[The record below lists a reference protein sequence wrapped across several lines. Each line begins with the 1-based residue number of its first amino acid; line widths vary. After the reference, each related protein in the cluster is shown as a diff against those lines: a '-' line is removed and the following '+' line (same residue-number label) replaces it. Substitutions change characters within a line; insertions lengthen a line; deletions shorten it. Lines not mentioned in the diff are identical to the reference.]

1 MVKKLNKGF
10 DIVLEGKANLT
21 LAEHA
26 NSDIYSFKPTD
37 FKGITRPKVL
47 VNEGDNVKAGT
58 PIFRD
63 KQNENVVFASP
74 VSGEIVAII
83 RGEKRVPLEIRILA
97 DKQMEYLSFRS
108 FSESEISSTSAE
120 VLKEQLLQSGAW
132 VNIIERP
139 YGLVAN
145 PAHSPKAIFVS
156 CFDTHPLAP
165 DYEFVFKGQEKY
177 LQAGINVL
185 NKLVEKNISGSP
197 KNTSLSPSGVQFGK
211 VVLGVK
217 ENSLFN
223 NLKNAEIHAFAGK
236 HPAGNVGVQI
246 HHVNPINKGE
256 YVWTTTP
263 YGLQQIG
270 RLFLEGKYDARK
282 VITVAGS
289 EIKNPQYYQVI
300 SGTSIA
306 KLIENNVKTD
316 NVRYIS
322 GNVLTGEKV
331 AKDGALGFYHNVLT
345 VIPEGNYHEFFGWV
359 LPSTK
364 KLSFSRALGL
374 FSFLSFNKPRAL
386 DTNLHG
392 EERAFVQTGEF
403 EKVLP
408 MDILPSFLFKSIIA
422 NDFEAME
429 DLGIYELLEED
440 VALCEF
446 IDVSKMEF
454 QSLLRKGLDAL
465 QEA

>member
-10 DIVLEGKANLT
+10 DIALVGKANLT
-21 LAEHA
+21 LVE
-26 NSDIYSFKPTD
+26 NVISDTYSFKPSD
-37 FKGITRPKVL
+37 FKGINRPKVL
-47 VNEGDNVKAGT
+47 VNEGDVVKAGT

-63 KQNENVVFASP
+63 KQNEKVVFASP
-74 VSGEIVAII
+74 VSGEVVAVI
-83 RGEKRVPLEIRILA
+83 RGEKRVPLEIKILA
-97 DKQMEYLSFRS
+97 DRQTEYLPFRA
-108 FSESEISSTSAE
+108 FSEAEILSASAE
-120 VLKEQLLQSGAW
+120 TIQEQLLQSGVWA
-132 VNIIERP
+132 NIIARP
-139 YGLVAN
+139 FGLVAN
-145 PAHSPKAIFVS
+145 PENAPKHIFIS
-156 CFDTHPLAP
+156 CFDSHPLAP

-177 LQAGINVL
+177 LQAGINAL
-185 NKLVEKNISGSP
+185 SKLVEGNISASP
-197 KNTSLSPSGVQFGK
+197 KTSSLNPSSVTRGK
-211 VVLGVK
+211 VVLGTK
-217 ENSLFN
+217 PNSLFK
-223 NLKNAEIHAFAGK
+223 NLKGAEIHEFVGA
-236 HPAGNVGVQI
+236 HPAGNVGVHI
-246 HHVNPINKGE
+246 HHTYPINKGE

-270 RLFLEGKYDARK
+270 KLFLEGKYDAK
-282 VITVAGS
+282 KIIAVAGS
-289 EIKNPQYYQVI
+289 EIKNPQYYQI
-300 SGTSIA
+300 TSGTNIA

-322 GNVLTGEKV
+322 GNVLTGEKI

-345 VIPEGNYHEFFGWV
+345 VIPEGNYHEFFGWL
-359 LPSTK
+359 LPSTS

-374 FSFLSFNKPRAL
+374 FSFLSFSKPRAL
-386 DTNLHG
+386 DTNIHG

-403 EKVLP
+403 EKVMP
-408 MDILPSFLFKSIIA
+408 MDILPSFLFKSIVA

-454 QSLLRKGLDAL
+454 QALLRKGLDAL

>member
-10 DIVLEGKANLT
+10 DIALVGKANLT
-21 LAEHA
+21 LVP
-26 NSDIYSFKPTD
+26 NVISDTYSFKPSD
-37 FKGITRPKVL
+37 FKGISRPKVL

-63 KQNENVVFASP
+63 KQNEHVVFASP
-74 VSGEIVAII
+74 VSGEVVAVV

-97 DKQMEYLSFRS
+97 DKQTEYVPFRT
-108 FSESEISSTSAE
+108 FSENELASVSVDVI
-120 VLKEQLLQSGAW
+120 KEQLLQSGVWA
-132 VNIIERP
+132 NIIERP
-139 YGLVAN
+139 YGVVAN
-145 PAHSPKAIFVS
+145 PAHAPKSIFIS
-156 CFDTHPLAP
+156 CFDSHPLAP

-177 LQAGINVL
+177 LQAGITAL
-185 NKLVEKNISGSP
+185 SKLLQK
-197 KNTSLSPSGVQFGK
+197 GK
-211 VVLGVK
+211 VVLGTK
-217 ENSLFN
+217 AGSLFKS
-223 NLKNAEIHAFAGK
+223 LKNAEIHEFSGP

-246 HHVNPINKGE
+246 HHINPINKGE

-270 RLFLEGKYDARK
+270 RLFLEGKYDASK
-282 VITVAGS
+282 IIAVAGS
-289 EIKNPQYYQVI
+289 EIKSPQYYSVV
-300 SGTSIA
+300 SGTNIG

-322 GNVLTGEKV
+322 GNVLTGEKI
-331 AKDGALGFYHNVLT
+331 AKDSYLGFYHNQLT

-359 LPSTK
+359 LPSSK

-374 FSFLSFNKPRAL
+374 FSFLSFSKPRVL
-386 DTNLHG
+386 DTNIHG

-403 EKVLP
+403 EKVMP

-429 DLGIYELLEED
+429 ELGIYELLEED